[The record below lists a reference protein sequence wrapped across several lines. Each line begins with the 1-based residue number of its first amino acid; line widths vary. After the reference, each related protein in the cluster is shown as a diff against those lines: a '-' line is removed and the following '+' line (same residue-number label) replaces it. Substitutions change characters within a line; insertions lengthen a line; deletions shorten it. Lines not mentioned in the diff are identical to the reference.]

1 MWTRWG
7 TYVTAHLTS
16 GSYKVNLLLRLEQQH
31 SSLVN
36 TVSQGLIWP
45 LEQLQ
50 MWVIFGP
57 SIYLNLGTLYFY
69 SCCTVKTKHNFILLV
84 SFVLVEKQTPHKLEF
99 LFIFLKKY
107 VFLKTHHLTCFI
119 ITLNMNIIF
128 CYFVVK
134 TH

>member
-1 MWTRWG
+1 MKTRWG

-16 GSYKVNLLLRLEQQH
+16 GSYKVNLLLRLGQQH

-57 SIYLNLGTLYFY
+57 NIYLNLGMLYFY
-69 SCCTVKTKHNFILLV
+69 SCCTGA
-84 SFVLVEKQTPHKLEF
+84 VL
-99 LFIFLKKY
+99 
-107 VFLKTHHLTCFI
+107 
-119 ITLNMNIIF
+119 
-128 CYFVVK
+128 
-134 TH
+134 